1 MFVAPSPILRPNH
14 FVLFCSTYTFLTY
27 VNGWATETGKFVA
40 FVPHFTLG
48 RCVERG
54 RNRAQIFDLFR
65 NSEVPGSI
73 EFLQRLM
80 SLRAMSVFR
89 DSGAAAFLVEEFRN
103 ATFLDHLG
111 SVVQFYVDFT
121 VGVLNNYTMTEQA
134 YGCLMPKSQKS
145 QFVYDKVSDVKNL
158 NPVALN
164 TTAVQEEDSAIFCG
178 HLGVSINC
186 IEFDYE
192 KCLSKILLP
201 MQTDG
206 LLPFRNTQRYNHLPR
221 RAACE
226 ALFFG
231 LSVACY
237 AFCCRIPSDSF
248 HSRLRYTSFSSWCH
262 WHLPQTQNSSGLH
275 KSQKL
280 HACNSCRQAARIC
293 SKFPDRVISA
303 EISLNCS
310 TRGENLE
317 PAAEFSQICDD
328 ASDITFCTV
337 WYPVPREVSF
347 LPSCITPSFL
357 QVTNRLCVRSAVDP
371 LCAKHDVVGNCF
383 NSVMIDPSSL
393 NSGQRVGETP
403 RAIIHCFLL
412 IFYSE
417 RAMPGYQDQTPRLNL
432 KFNITT

>member
-206 LLPFRNTQRYNHLPR
+206 LLPFRNTQRYNHLRR

-226 ALFFG
+226 ALA
-231 LSVACY
+231 SVLLVTL
-237 AFCCRIPSDSF
+237 F
-248 HSRLRYTSFSSWCH
+248 
-262 WHLPQTQNSSGLH
+262 
-275 KSQKL
+275 
-280 HACNSCRQAARIC
+280 
-293 SKFPDRVISA
+293 
-303 EISLNCS
+303 
-310 TRGENLE
+310 
-317 PAAEFSQICDD
+317 AAEFRLILFTVGCGTRVSVLGAIGIYHRPKTPL
-328 ASDITFCTV
+328 ACTS
-337 WYPVPREVSF
+337 PKNFTLATPAARLLAF
-347 LPSCITPSFL
+347 APSF
-357 QVTNRLCVRSAVDP
+357 QI
-371 LCAKHDVVGNCF
+371 G
-383 NSVMIDPSSL
+383 
-393 NSGQRVGETP
+393 
-403 RAIIHCFLL
+403 
-412 IFYSE
+412 
-417 RAMPGYQDQTPRLNL
+417 
-432 KFNITT
+432 